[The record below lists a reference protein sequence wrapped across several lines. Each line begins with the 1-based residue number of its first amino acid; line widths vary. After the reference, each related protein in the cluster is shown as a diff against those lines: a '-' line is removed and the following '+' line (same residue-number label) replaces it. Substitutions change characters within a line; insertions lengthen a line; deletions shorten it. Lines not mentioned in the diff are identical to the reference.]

1 MQETLNF
8 DKFEDAENMTIYFS
22 NLQPKY
28 PNKAFSGVKIT
39 LGHRTWPGIFTT
51 WSVINFS
58 NFKLCPVILW
68 RKSWKLFSSFLGFQ
82 VIYQRSKNN
91 KLKDVY
97 LPCNLIKGLGQF
109 LITESPLKTMKNAF
123 YFTLKAILV
132 LKIFKFLFCLFGHVE
147 KRLD

>member
-1 MQETLNF
+1 MSNST
-8 DKFEDAENMTIYFS
+8 EDLGCCKLPLLVSPRWSPDGA
-22 NLQPKY
+22 
-28 PNKAFSGVKIT
+28 GVEIT

-51 WSVINFS
+51 WLVINFS

-132 LKIFKFLFCLFGHVE
+132 LKIFKFLFWLFGHVE
-147 KRLD
+147 KTAWLERLG